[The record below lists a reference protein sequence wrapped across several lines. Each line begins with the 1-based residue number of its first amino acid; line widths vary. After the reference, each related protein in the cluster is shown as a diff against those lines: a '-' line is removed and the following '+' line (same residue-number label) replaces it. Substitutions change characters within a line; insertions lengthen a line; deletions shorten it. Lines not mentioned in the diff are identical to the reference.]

1 MKTALCIILLA
12 GSALAAEKQVEVT
25 RSVQTVRIVREFD
38 SAGKL
43 VKERTEKEHRF
54 VVLVDG
60 QEVQLPAQANSR
72 AALMVALRTRFGSG
86 NQYRVTDRTRRN
98 Q

>member
-43 VKERTEKEHRF
+43 VKERTVKEHRF

-60 QEVQLPAQANSR
+60 QEVELPAQANSR
-72 AALMVALRTRFGSG
+72 AALRVALRARFGAAHT
-86 NQYRVTDRTRRN
+86 YTMTDRTRRDR
-98 Q
+98 